1 MSPGEYSRDPV
12 SRPLGDFPPMN
23 RTDGTKR
30 HDAAVPQSKK
40 FGIVSEMDS
49 GTLHSR
55 SSSLIKRNA
64 TATLGFRFMISASS
78 QYHRLSNLK
87 AALIFS
93 AATLLSLSPGRAVNY
108 ERSDMVPPRLVRE
121 FRGVWIATVA
131 NIDWPSESGLS
142 TASQQQELLG
152 ILDRAVQLKL
162 NAVIFQ
168 VRPACDAMYA
178 SSLEPWSEYLTGTMG
193 RAPVPFYDPLAF
205 ALDQAH
211 RRGLEL
217 HAWFNP
223 YRALHKSHAG
233 GVSPNHISRTRPQL
247 VKRCGDYLWL
257 DPGER
262 EVQDYALSVVMDVV
276 KRYDIDGVHFD
287 DYFYPD
293 RGEAGADPDFPDNA
307 SWMKSGMAGKMSRDD
322 WRRGN
327 VNAFIER
334 VYNSIKAA
342 KPWVKFGVS
351 PHGIWRPGHPPQIK
365 GFDSYARI
373 YADSRKWLATGW
385 VDYFAP
391 QLYWPIESREQ
402 NFPLLLNWWAQ
413 QNLKSRHLWPGLAA
427 YKAEEWAPE
436 EIPNQIRLARKQ
448 FGVTGCALF
457 NASSLY
463 HNQPLMEKLKHE
475 LNTESALMPASPWL
489 STSRPA
495 NPVLSMSGLARGQL
509 RLWIGES
516 SLDLPSRWWLL
527 QTCSD
532 GKWTTE
538 ILPGATRIKV
548 FDNAQPDVIAVTR
561 IDRFGNASEAT
572 VLKKQTSAPDAHEI
586 RPAMAPVPPEK
597 KKPVKSLNSPHEH
610 SGKQ

>member
-1 MSPGEYSRDPV
+1 
-12 SRPLGDFPPMN
+12 
-23 RTDGTKR
+23 
-30 HDAAVPQSKK
+30 
-40 FGIVSEMDS
+40 
-49 GTLHSR
+49 
-55 SSSLIKRNA
+55 
-64 TATLGFRFMISASS
+64 MIPASS
-78 QYHRLSNLK
+78 HNHRLPSLK
-87 AALIFS
+87 FALIFS
-93 AATLLSLSPGRAVNY
+93 SITLLFTSSARDVIY
-108 ERSDMVPPRLVRE
+108 ERSDMIPPRPARE

-142 TASQQQELLG
+142 TAAQQQELLTL
-152 ILDRAVQLKL
+152 LDRALQLKL

-178 SSLEPWSEYLTGTMG
+178 SPLEPWSEYLTGTMG

-205 ALDQAH
+205 AVDQAH

-233 GVSPNHISRTRPQL
+233 GVSPNHISRSRPQL

-262 EVQDYALSVVMDVV
+262 EVQNYALSVVMDVV

-307 SWMKSGMAGKMSRDD
+307 SWLKSGMAGKMSRDD

-327 VNAFIER
+327 VNTFIER
-334 VYNSIKAA
+334 AYDSIKAA

-365 GFDSYARI
+365 GLDSYARI
-373 YADSRKWLATGW
+373 YADSRKWLANGW
-385 VDYFAP
+385 IDYFAP
-391 QLYWPIESREQ
+391 QLYWPIDSREQ

-413 QNLKSRHLWPGLAA
+413 QNLKGRHLWPGLAA

-436 EIPNQIRLARKQ
+436 EIPNQIRLSRKQ
-448 FGVTGCALF
+448 FGVTGWALF

-463 HNQPLMEKLKHE
+463 HNQPLMEKLRQE
-475 LNTESALMPASPWL
+475 INPEPALVPASPWL
-489 STSRPA
+489 STSPPA
-495 NPVLSMSGLARGQL
+495 KPGLSTSGLAGGHL
-509 RLWIGES
+509 RLWIAES
-516 SLDLPSRWWLL
+516 SLDPPSRWWLL
-527 QTCSD
+527 QTCSA
-532 GKWTTE
+532 GKWTSE
-538 ILPGATRIKV
+538 ILPAATRTKA
-548 FDNAQPDVIAVTR
+548 FDTAQPDVIAVTR

-572 VLKKQTSAPDAHEI
+572 VLKKRTSLPATPEI
-586 RPAMAPVPPEK
+586 TPAKAPVPREK
-597 KKPVKSLNSPHEH
+597 KKPAKPVNSPHERA
-610 SGKQ
+610 GKQ